1 VRRRARAVGRRRDA
15 KRRFNTDRHTDR
27 RPRPRQQRASTRAR
41 RARAHVDA
49 LEARDRKARAAS
61 PSTRD
66 RDTANARA
74 RRRRARDDRR
84 RDIQPTNMLV
94 KSDEERLRLEARAA
108 AAAEP
113 AASPP
118 ASPPKRDTW
127 RDARGHTHARASGR
141 GRKGDDAAA
150 IRMRDE
156 APIYALD
163 RDDPNCDD

>member
-1 VRRRARAVGRRRDA
+1 
-15 KRRFNTDRHTDR
+15 
-27 RPRPRQQRASTRAR
+27 
-41 RARAHVDA
+41 
-49 LEARDRKARAAS
+49 
-61 PSTRD
+61 
-66 RDTANARA
+66 
-74 RRRRARDDRR
+74 
-84 RDIQPTNMLV
+84 MLV

-150 IRMRDE
+150 IRVRDE

>member
-1 VRRRARAVGRRRDA
+1 MLKTFNCGVG
-15 KRRFNTDRHTDR
+15 FC
-27 RPRPRQQRASTRAR
+27 
-41 RARAHVDA
+41 
-49 LEARDRKARAAS
+49 LIIS
-61 PSTRD
+61 PKNFEKTKKIFSKKFKPY
-66 RDTANARA
+66 
-74 RRRRARDDRR
+74 
-84 RDIQPTNMLV
+84 IIG
-94 KSDEERLRLEARAA
+94 KISLRLEARAA